1 MVAAMALRRA
11 GLALLA
17 TMFAAVA
24 LVAAAAAASAGPSGD
39 RLPRVTIGADQSG
52 DADLDEAWQGDDD
65 PRDPVTPSAPH
76 V

>member
-1 MVAAMALRRA
+1 MVAAMALRLA

-24 LVAAAAAASAGPSGD
+24 LVASAAASAGPSGH

-52 DADLDEAWQGDDD
+52 DADLDKA
-65 PRDPVTPSAPH
+65 S
-76 V
+76 

>member
-1 MVAAMALRRA
+1 MALRLA

-24 LVAAAAAASAGPSGD
+24 LVASAAASAGPSGH

-52 DADLDEAWQGDDD
+52 DADLDKA
-65 PRDPVTPSAPH
+65 S
-76 V
+76 